1 MKRLATVFALSA
13 AVLLFGCGGVP
24 PASMIPAPTPPAT
37 PTPVTPAT
45 PDVVPNVI
53 GNWQFSTASTV
64 PGRPPL
70 TFAGNIS
77 QTNSAVSGAL
87 HVDGSNCFNQLT
99 PNGLT
104 GTVTASNSSLTFTTV
119 DGQVVTLAG
128 SFDHPAFYYG
138 TVVYDTFT
146 GTYSID
152 GGCAGGDR
160 GTVTGNYIDSIARQS
175 DPTQLSGTLTNSSGQ
190 QIFHVTANIVQNDS
204 ASAAGSFEFTGNAT
218 FDTPCLGT
226 AAITAGTYPSGSFIL
241 GTSVSL
247 EFDTG
252 NGTLTFL
259 GNLNPDRTNISGNYT
274 VSGSTCND
282 SGTAVLRASSAGL
295 GYWDY

>member
-1 MKRLATVFALSA
+1 MKRSAIVFALSA
-13 AVLLFGCGGVP
+13 AVLLSGCEGMPG
-24 PASMIPAPTPPAT
+24 PASTSTSAPTP
-37 PTPVTPAT
+37 TPAT
-45 PDVVPNVI
+45 PATVNVV

-64 PGRPPL
+64 PGMPPL
-70 TFAGNIS
+70 TFAGNINQS
-77 QTNSAVSGAL
+77 VSAVSGAL
-87 HVDGSNCFNQLT
+87 HVDGSNCFDQRT

-104 GTVTASNSSLTFTTV
+104 GTVTASDSTLTFTTI
-119 DGQVVTLAG
+119 DGQVVTLTG
-128 SFDHPAFYYG
+128 SFNTPAYFYG
-138 TVVYDTFT
+138 TVVYATFT
-146 GTYSID
+146 GTYQIN
-152 GGCAGGDR
+152 GGCAAGDR

-175 DPTQLSGTLTNSSGQ
+175 DPTQLSGTFTSSSAQ
-190 QIFHVTANIVQNDS
+190 QIFHVTANIVQNDG

-218 FDTPCLGT
+218 FDTPCLSM

-259 GNLNPDRTNISGNYT
+259 GNLNPDRNNISGNYT

-282 SGTAVLRASSAGL
+282 SGTAVLSASSAGI

>member
-1 MKRLATVFALSA
+1 MKHLATVFALSA
-13 AVLLFGCGGVP
+13 TVLLFGCGGVP
-24 PASMIPAPTPPAT
+24 APAPITSPAT
-37 PTPVTPAT
+37 SPTTPSPGAL
-45 PDVVPNVI
+45 PVPNIV
-53 GNWQFSTASTV
+53 GNWQFSATSNV
-64 PGRPPL
+64 PGKPPL
-70 TFAGNIS
+70 TLAGSIS
-77 QTNSAVSGAL
+77 QANSAVSGAL
-87 HVDGSNCFNQLT
+87 HVDGSNCFNRLT

-104 GTVTASNSSLTFTTV
+104 GTVTASNTSVTFTTL

-128 SFDHPAFYYG
+128 ILTHPATYYG
-138 TVVYDTFT
+138 TVVYDTFI
-146 GTYSID
+146 GTYRID
-152 GGCAGGDR
+152 GGCAGGDL

-175 DPTQLSGTLTNSSGQ
+175 DPTLLSGTFTNSSGQ

-218 FDTPCLGT
+218 FDTACLGM
-226 AAITAGTYPSGSFIL
+226 AAIAAGTYPSGSFIL

-274 VSGSTCND
+274 VSGGTCND
-282 SGTAVLRASSAGL
+282 SGTAVLSASSAGI

>member
-1 MKRLATVFALSA
+1 MKHLASVFALSA

-24 PASMIPAPTPPAT
+24 GPAPIITTPST
-37 PTPVTPAT
+37 TPVTPSI
-45 PDVVPNVI
+45 PNFS
-53 GNWQFSTASTV
+53 GNWLFSTTSTIA
-64 PGRPPL
+64 GKPPL

-99 PNGLT
+99 PDGLT
-104 GTVTASNSSLTFTTV
+104 GTVTANGTSLTFTTL
-119 DGQVVTLAG
+119 DGQVVTLTG
-128 SFDHPAFYYG
+128 SFTNPTFFYG

-146 GTYSID
+146 GTYRID
-152 GGCAGGDR
+152 GGCAAGDL

-175 DPTQLSGTLTNSSGQ
+175 DPTQLSGTFTNSSAQ
-190 QIFHVTANIVQNDS
+190 QIFHVTANIVQSAS
-204 ASAAGSFEFTGNAT
+204 ASAAGSFDITGNAT
-218 FDTPCLGT
+218 FDTPCLGVG
-226 AAITAGTYPSGSFIL
+226 AITAGTYPSGSFIL
-241 GTSVSL
+241 GTSVGL

-259 GNLNPDRTNISGNYT
+259 GKLNPDRNNISGNYT
-274 VSGSTCND
+274 ISGGTCND
-282 SGTAVLRASSAGL
+282 SGTAVLSASSAGL